1 MVRPGSSGGRR
12 SPDRRRPARRAAGF
26 SLVEIIAVLAILALV
41 SALLLGSGGE
51 YLRHLTRDD
60 VETVALDAIA
70 NARHSAVLT
79 GQPLE
84 LRYDEKNRRLDWQ
97 QGQAAIVGEG
107 EVRLLPPA
115 RVAAM
120 LIGGRAVEQP
130 LERVRFYPDGTCQ
143 PFRVEIVRGQASEI
157 LAIDPWTCSVLAS
170 DPNAEKR

>member
-1 MVRPGSSGGRR
+1 MLRRGSSGGRR
-12 SPDRRRPARRAAGF
+12 SPGRRRPGRRAAGF
-26 SLVEIIAVLAILALV
+26 SLVEIIAVLAILGLV

-60 VETVALDAIA
+60 VETVALDAIG
-70 NARHSAVLT
+70 NARHSAVMT
-79 GQPLE
+79 GQPVE

-115 RVAAM
+115 RVSAM
-120 LIGGRAVEQP
+120 LIGGRAVESP
-130 LERVRFYPDGTCQ
+130 LEQVTFYPDGTCQ

-157 LAIDPWTCSVLAS
+157 LAIDPWTCSVLAG
-170 DPNAEKR
+170 DKEAGRK

>member
-1 MVRPGSSGGRR
+1 MFRQGSSGGRR
-12 SPDRRRPARRAAGF
+12 SPGRRRPAAGF
-26 SLVEIIAVLAILALV
+26 SLVEIIAVLAILGLV

-70 NARHSAVLT
+70 SARHSAVLT

-115 RVAAM
+115 RLSAM
-120 LIGGRAVEQP
+120 LVGGREVEKP
-130 LERVRFYPDGTCQ
+130 LERVIFYPDGTCQ
-143 PFRVEIVRGQASEI
+143 PFRVEIVRDQASEV
-157 LAIDPWTCSVLAS
+157 LPIDPWTCSVLAK
-170 DPNAEKR
+170 DPDAGKR